1 VGAPAAAE
9 VIILEDVPP
18 VMQPG
23 LRLLTD
29 NTVNLSVP
37 ASNGQPYCVQVSTN
51 LVDWLPI
58 CTNTAVN
65 GSVQYVDPNGNSA
78 PNQFYRV
85 VPVAAPANY

>member
-1 VGAPAAAE
+1 
-9 VIILEDVPP
+9 
-18 VMQPG
+18 MQTG

-37 ASNGQPYCVQVSTN
+37 ANNGQPYSVQISTN
-51 LVDWLPI
+51 LVHWLTL

-65 GSVQYVDPNGNSA
+65 GSVQYMDPNETSA

-85 VPVAAPANY
+85 VPVTAPAN